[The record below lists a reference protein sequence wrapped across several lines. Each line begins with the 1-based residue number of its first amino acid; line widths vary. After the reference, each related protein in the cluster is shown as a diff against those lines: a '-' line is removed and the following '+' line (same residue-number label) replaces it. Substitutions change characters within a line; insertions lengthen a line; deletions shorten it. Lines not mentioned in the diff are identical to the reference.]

1 MQLDKLNTDG
11 LKALQSFSSQTAEI
25 VQDYIKDIGKST
37 LSDKDKIISALN
49 LIKEKEESFLKLH
62 QSEYKSTASDTFEHS
77 FAVAKIMKEYAKQK
91 GMSEEMQDILYI
103 AGLVHDI
110 GKIAIDN
117 NIVQKNGRLT
127 PEEKEKMDKHAHI
140 GKQIIEE
147 LNLSEKVN
155 KFCQIAA
162 DAHHLSY
169 GNDNNILK
177 NVLSNAGL
185 STNIEDALQMVYTL
199 SVVDKMHALMS
210 DRCYKDG
217 LSYEVTKSIL
227 NDCYERNE
235 FHHETFID
243 FMDNVVP
250 KMGLAKAL
258 ESKKQFAPTA
268 EKYKEIIGKISKKIT
283 QDYLNNSKREAL
295 MPKEMQNNTK
305 PVLNPNT
312 RAMQN

>member
-49 LIKEKEESFLKLH
+49 LIKEKEENFLKLH
-62 QSEYKSTASDTFEHS
+62 QSEYKSTTSDTFEHS

-91 GMSEEMQDILYI
+91 GMSAEMQDVLYI
-103 AGLVHDI
+103 AGLAHDI

-117 NIVQKNGRLT
+117 NILLKNGRLT

-210 DRCYKDG
+210 DRCYKEG
-217 LSYEVTKSIL
+217 LSYEVTGSIL

-235 FHHETFID
+235 FHHETFVD

-250 KMGLAKAL
+250 KMGLVKAL
-258 ESKKQFAPTA
+258 ESKKQFAPAA
-268 EKYKEIIGKISKKIT
+268 EKYKEIIGKINKKIT
-283 QDYLNNSKREAL
+283 QDYLNNNKREAL
-295 MPKEMQNNTK
+295 MPKEMQNNIK
-305 PVLNPNT
+305 PVLNPNA